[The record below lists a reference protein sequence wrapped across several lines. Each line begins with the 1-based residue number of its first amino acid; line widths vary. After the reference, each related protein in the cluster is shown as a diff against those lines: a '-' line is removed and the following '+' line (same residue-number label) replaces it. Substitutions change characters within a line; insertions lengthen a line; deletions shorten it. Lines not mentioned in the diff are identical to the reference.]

1 MNKENKKPKIKVK
14 SLGRTIKMLYEFSPA
29 MVIITA
35 VCIVFSAAV
44 SSIPAVFQQKAFRS
58 FPPSQKM
65 KELSHVPRIFINCAL

>member
-44 SSIPAVFQQKAFRS
+44 SSIPAGLQLKILSVF
-58 FPPSQKM
+58 
-65 KELSHVPRIFINCAL
+65 EVWY